1 MFDDFED
8 YDAYV
13 DDLVEAIIEIL
24 EDGPVPMI
32 EVLGELDVL
41 GLLDPYDDLDDEVE
55 LGRAVRD
62 ALAFSGDRF
71 WSTPDD
77 VMVLASTLMEGLVLT
92 HRLSADEIEAGEVR
106 YSPDLVVLDFG
117 ADHLELEGADGIVV
131 HRFGESPA
139 GEDHSTLVGPAGW
152 LDGFAAGDLVAFTRT
167 GGTVAVTRAK
177 QPADDE
183 HEVALLRDTIDGRIG
198 PGDGEDPVPFALDA
212 FTRDIDAFR
221 RPVRPLGELLE
232 AAGLERRGFSFGRAG
247 EDWKSFS
254 EQFWE
259 RRRARTVEE
268 YGLDGCCGQ
277 AFDRVYD
284 AYEAFRAAPEAGVPD
299 VRAVAEAL
307 EHSSVG
313 PAVAACVL
321 GKWSGGGERLQ
332 AFAEAVVAGVPR
344 RAAPARLVLALEAE
358 RRGDALTA
366 EFELQA
372 ALEAD
377 PGYGPVALEMADYAI
392 DRSDLDRAIT
402 LLRHPDLSSD
412 LDEIAH
418 LEAIRAEARARYAEV
433 GRNDR
438 CPCGS
443 GRKFKVCCQTSGAT
457 RGPLT
462 VRTRFLFQ
470 KLVRFLGRP
479 HRSSRLIGIA
489 SSACDPDDPDLATA
503 IGEYA
508 ADPVIID
515 FTVFDGGVI
524 DEYLDERGHLLP
536 DDERDLLER
545 LAVEPRRLW
554 EVTEVEPGEGLTLRD
569 TGTGDVVE
577 VTEHRGSLD
586 REPGEL
592 ALTRVVPVDDEFQMI
607 AVPVSVP
614 LKLRDSAIDLVDAAP
629 DADALADWYGRATAV
644 PQLSNQEGERMVFCR
659 VEFAGNLDGDLDGE
673 EVAEVLDGLLERSG
687 DAWHEFSPEPERLI
701 RGTVRR
707 EGDRLVV
714 ETNSDERMV
723 RLVGRLIDALPGFD
737 IVSEERRDAR
747 EEILRRRRDP
757 EPEELDLSD
766 TEELESNPE
775 VQALLDERLREM
787 EAEWVDTEI
796 PALGG
801 LTPRQ
806 ALDDPTRREDLVAL
820 LREFDAV
827 RVPGAQGFDADRIR
841 ALLGLEQ
848 AEQRHG

>member
-1 MFDDFED
+1 MFDDFD
-8 YDAYV
+8 DHGPYV
-13 DDLVEAIIEIL
+13 DDLSEAITEIL
-24 EDGPVPMI
+24 EDGPVPLI
-32 EVLGELDVL
+32 EVLDELDVL
-41 GLLDPYDDLDDEVE
+41 
-55 LGRAVRD
+55 
-62 ALAFSGDRF
+62 AFTGNRF

-77 VMVLASTLMEGLVLT
+77 VMVLSSTLMEGLVLT
-92 HRLSADEIEAGEVR
+92 HRLSADEIEAGEVW

-117 ADHLELEGADGIVV
+117 ANHLELEGAEGIVV
-131 HRFGESPA
+131 HRFGESPP
-139 GEDHSTLVGPAGW
+139 GEDHSTLVGPVGW
-152 LDGFAAGDLVAFTRT
+152 LDGFAPGDLVAFTRT
-167 GGTVAVTRAK
+167 GRTVTVTRVEE
-177 QPADDE
+177 PVDDE

-198 PGDGEDPVPFALDA
+198 PGDGEEAVPFALDA
-212 FTRDIDAFR
+212 FTRDIEAFR

-247 EDWKSFS
+247 EEWKSFS

-259 RRRARTVEE
+259 RRRVRTVEE
-268 YGLDGCCGQ
+268 YGFNGCCRQ

-313 PAVAACVL
+313 PAVAACAL
-321 GKWSGGGERLQ
+321 GEWPGGDERLRS
-332 AFAEAVVAGVPR
+332 FAETVVAGVPR

-366 EFELQA
+366 EIELQT

-377 PGYGPVALEMADYAI
+377 SGYGPVALELAAYAM
-392 DRSDLDRAIT
+392 DRSDLDLALT

-412 LDEIAH
+412 PDEIEH
-418 LEAIRAEARARYAEV
+418 LEAVRAEVGARFAGI

-443 GRKFKVCCQTSGAT
+443 GRKFKVCCQASGAT

-479 HRSSRLIGIA
+479 HRHSRLIGVA
-489 SSACDPDDPDLATA
+489 SSACDSDDPDLATA

-508 ADPVIID
+508 TDPLIID
-515 FTVFDGGVI
+515 FTVFDGGII
-524 DEYLDERGHLLP
+524 DEYLGERGHLLP

-554 EVTEVEPGEGLTLRD
+554 DVTEVEPGEGLTLRD
-569 TGTGDVVE
+569 TATGHIVE

-586 REPGEL
+586 REPGDL
-592 ALTRVVPVDDEFQMI
+592 VLTRVVEVDDEFQMI
-607 AVPVSVP
+607 AVPMTVP
-614 LKLRDSAIDLVDAAP
+614 LKFRDSVIDLVDAAP
-629 DADALADWYGRATAV
+629 DADAFAGWYGRVTAV
-644 PQLSNQEGERMVFCR
+644 PQLANQEGEPMVSCQ
-659 VEFAGNLDGDLDGE
+659 VQLAGGGDGE
-673 EVAEVLDGLLERSG
+673 EVADVLDDLLERSG
-687 DAWHEFSPEPERLI
+687 DQWHELSPEPERLI
-701 RGTVRR
+701 RATVRR

-714 ETNSDERMV
+714 ETDSEERMT
-723 RLVGRLIDALPGFD
+723 RLLARVTDALPGFD
-737 IVSEERRDAR
+737 VAADDRRDVR
-747 EEILRRRRDP
+747 QEVLRRRRDP
-757 EPEELDLSD
+757 EPDVLDLGEADGLQSD
-766 TEELESNPE
+766 PE

-787 EAEWVDTEI
+787 EAEWVDTEV

-806 ALDDPTRREDLVAL
+806 ALDDPTRRDDVLAL
-820 LREFDAV
+820 LRDLDAA
-827 RVPGAQGFDADRIR
+827 RSPDARGFDADRIR
-841 ALLGLEQ
+841 ALLGIEQ
-848 AEQRHG
+848 AGQRHG